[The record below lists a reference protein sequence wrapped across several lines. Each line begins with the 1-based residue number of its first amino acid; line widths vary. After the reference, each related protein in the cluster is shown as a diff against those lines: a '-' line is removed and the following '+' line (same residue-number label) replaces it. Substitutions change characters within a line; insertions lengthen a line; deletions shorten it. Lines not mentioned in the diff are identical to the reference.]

1 MIEIN
6 ILIGGVSMKES
17 LKKLLDEPMLYCLPP
32 WTHNKETLTEL
43 LKAHPSIQ
51 FVSLIGVD
59 LGGNDTDEKI
69 PISLFINE
77 IERFFKV
84 GVQTD
89 GSSVALH
96 GIATLNNAKVDLVPD
111 TSVNWFVD
119 YNYEHIC
126 LSSGLPIGT
135 LRIPAFLVHNSKKVD
150 SRSILNRAVAH
161 FESQIKHL
169 FDNHPHIKEDLGI
182 SPDETIDEVVLT
194 SATELEFW
202 VKTPEDY
209 ADEEKLSTSQML
221 KEQYWKRTK
230 GNVRTALEESILLL
244 EKYGMEPEIGHKEV
258 GGVSAK
264 IGVNGKLNH
273 VMEQLEIVWR
283 YSTSIQAADN
293 ELFIREVI
301 EETFKQY
308 ELEVTFMAKP
318 IEGVAGSGKHIHVGV
333 GIKLNSGRYINVF
346 TPKNKTTDYM
356 SILGWG
362 GLYGILRNYEVVNPF
377 ITSTNDAFNRLKPGF
392 EAPVCIVSA
401 IGHSVDMPSRNR
413 TVLIGLIRDMN
424 NPKATRFEVRASN
437 PSTNTYLAIAAIYQT
452 MLDGIVEIV
461 KSGMTSKEL
470 EKEFSKGQ
478 GEEKFYLEKDRVY
491 RSEED
496 VFEDYTEEERNRMFG
511 MPPGTVWEN
520 IKSFDLEPHKSEI
533 LCSGEVFSSAIINSY
548 RKGTISQWVT
558 ELIGRII
565 PDNIDLVRSC
575 IKIHKEETGADIDV
589 VNWEKV
595 NNLRHYLMKDT
606 LDKKSLFTRMREGI
620 ESKDYD
626 LVSNLQLEMNEKIT
640 LLKHL
645 YITYRRNLFEE
656 GNNFGH

>member
-1 MIEIN
+1 MNE
-6 ILIGGVSMKES
+6 LLE
-17 LKKLLDEPMLYCLPP
+17 KLLMEPMLYCLPP
-32 WTHNKETLTEL
+32 WTHSRENLTVL

-51 FVSLIGVD
+51 FVSLVAVD

-69 PISLFINE
+69 PISLFIDE
-77 IERFFKV
+77 MERFFNV

-89 GSSVALH
+89 GSSVVLH

-111 TSVNWFVD
+111 LSVNWFVD
-119 YNYEHIC
+119 YNYDHIC
-126 LSSGLPIGT
+126 TSTGLPIGT

-150 SRSILNRAVAH
+150 SRSILKRAIDC
-161 FESQIKHL
+161 FTSEIKVL
-169 FDNHPHIKEDLGI
+169 FNQYPHIREDLDI
-182 SPDETIDEVVLT
+182 SMEENIDDIVLT

-202 VKTPEDY
+202 VKTPGDS
-209 ADEEKLSTSQML
+209 ADEEKLSTSQVL

-230 GNVRTALEESILLL
+230 GSVRTALEETILLL
-244 EKYGMEPEIGHKEV
+244 NKYGIEPEIGHKEV

-283 YSTSIQAADN
+283 YSTAIQAADN
-293 ELFIREVI
+293 ELFIREII
-301 EETFKQY
+301 EETFKRHG
-308 ELEVTFMAKP
+308 LEVTFMAKP

-333 GIKLNSGRYINVF
+333 GIRLNSGRYINIF
-346 TPKNKTTDYM
+346 TPKDKNTDYM

-362 GLYGILRNYEVVNPF
+362 GLSGILRNYEVVNPF

-401 IGHSVDMPSRNR
+401 IGHSTDIPSRNR

-424 NPKATRFEVRASN
+424 NPRATRFEIRSSN
-437 PSTNTYLAIAAIYQT
+437 PSTNTYLALAALYQT
-452 MLDGIVEIV
+452 MIDGIKAMV

-470 EKEFSKGQ
+470 EIEFSKGQ

-496 VFEDYTEEERNRMFG
+496 VFEYYTEEERSSMFG
-511 MPPGTVWEN
+511 IPPVTVWEN
-520 IKSFDLEPHKSEI
+520 IKNFDLEPYKIQI
-533 LCSGEVFSSAIINSY
+533 LCAGEVFSQAIIDSY
-548 RKGTISQWVT
+548 RQATVTQWVT

-575 IKIHKEETGADIDV
+575 KKIHSGDTTNELDD
-589 VNWEKV
+589 VNWKNV
-595 NNLRHYLMKDT
+595 NELRNCLMKDS
-606 LDKKSLFTRMREGI
+606 LDRKALFSRMRGEI
-620 ESKDYD
+620 ELGNYD
-626 LVSNLQLEMNEKIT
+626 LTSKLQLEMNEKIT
-640 LLKHL
+640 LLKQL

-656 GNNFGH
+656 GSEEGSYFWH